1 MALWI
6 CTLLLIGSAQVALGQ
21 LETAIPYEQLQKR
34 GICVR
39 HGGRDNYCYSSLNQ
53 ILEHELNEVR
63 KGEYAGAAG
72 VMALLPTIG
81 ALLGAPTNEIWRL
94 MAMVPFGGALAMAMS
109 FGGAIL
115 PVNVKDY
122 ESDFMKQQIDTRR
135 PKGPNRIA
143 SDLSYFK
150 ETDHSH
156 NEMVERGG
164 RLMEQVEKRL
174 KSTERKE
181 IPTKYIWSGL
191 IGMLV
196 LLLGAHGSMAI
207 VEQGTILPWWS
218 LKQLETLQAGTLK
231 IIGSPERARSHN
243 TLYVMVSVQE
253 QRATTWK
260 VTLRA
265 CSKLSSI
272 GVFITGTAMLASA
285 QLLSIAMATF
295 ALTLVLAAGVFGR
308 TIAGWIV
315 AGIEQVEPMMHFVAR
330 TEKEAYYVIARLL
343 NFELERDDDHVEN
356 GGVDPRKIQ
365 VEIRGHIFVSRCRIM
380 RRSRLPSML
389 LGILA
394 PTFDVSKTMD
404 LPSTSYEVPNE
415 HSGLTSSLVLDGE
428 EHLKS
433 PHITTNT

>member
-1 MALWI
+1 MAFWI
-6 CTLLLIGSAQVALGQ
+6 CTLLLIGSAQAALGQ
-21 LETAIPYEQLQKR
+21 LETAVPDEQLRECETASDRDYGNAQRLFKTLEWVRR

-53 ILEHELNEVR
+53 ILEHKLNEVR

-135 PKGPNRIA
+135 PKGPNRTA

-207 VEQGTILPWWS
+207 VEQGAILPWW
-218 LKQLETLQAGTLK
+218 
-231 IIGSPERARSHN
+231 
-243 TLYVMVSVQE
+243 
-253 QRATTWK
+253 
-260 VTLRA
+260 
-265 CSKLSSI
+265 C
-272 GVFITGTAMLASA
+272 AS
-285 QLLSIAMATF
+285 
-295 ALTLVLAAGVFGR
+295 R
-308 TIAGWIV
+308 WWI
-315 AGIEQVEPMMHFVAR
+315 HLW
-330 TEKEAYYVIARLL
+330 Y
-343 NFELERDDDHVEN
+343 
-356 GGVDPRKIQ
+356 
-365 VEIRGHIFVSRCRIM
+365 IM
-380 RRSRLPSML
+380 
-389 LGILA
+389 G
-394 PTFDVSKTMD
+394 
-404 LPSTSYEVPNE
+404 
-415 HSGLTSSLVLDGE
+415 
-428 EHLKS
+428 
-433 PHITTNT
+433 